1 MNSSILAACLAFT
14 NYMEQSQNEVKFL
27 RQGDRFY
34 GEIAEIQEITPL
46 KFCQKSIEVID
57 LDNGQLKKYRLLS
70 RKNPNGCDAS
80 SDQRISIWNCPN
92 SFEADKVVSL
102 LEKKFTF
109 NVRSMKCSL
118 LESTISVIGTDDVAR
133 EVKINFSDYKIKSV
147 MKVKFLGDRLLVRQL
162 SLVPLKSPCMPPEG
176 IGHLKGAD

>member
-1 MNSSILAACLAFT
+1 MNSSVLAACLAFA

-34 GEIAEIQEITPL
+34 GEIAEIQEITKL
-46 KFCQKSIEVID
+46 KFCQKNIEVID

-70 RKNPNGCDAS
+70 RKNPNNCDVS
-80 SDQRISIWNCPN
+80 PDHRISIWNCPN

-102 LEKKFTF
+102 LEKKFKF
-109 NVRSMKCSL
+109 NVGSMTCRL

-133 EVKINFSDYKIKSV
+133 EVKINFADYKIHRV
-147 MKVKFLGDRLLVRQL
+147 VKVKLMGERLLVRQL
-162 SLVPLKSPCMPPEG
+162 SLVPLKSPCLPTES
-176 IGHLKGAD
+176 IGHLKAAD